1 MQPKECELNTSITY
15 SENQTTNLF
24 KKHFEFSQ
32 IYFMP
37 ALPEYVVL
45 NTWCYGSNLNKSI
58 SDMNSMQTSGRCD
71 RVGLLPLAIAMSHSA
86 HTALCN
92 R

>member
-45 NTWCYGSNLNKSI
+45 NT
-58 SDMNSMQTSGRCD
+58 
-71 RVGLLPLAIAMSHSA
+71 
-86 HTALCN
+86 
-92 R
+92 